1 MKIEEKF
8 INILSLAIP
17 FMVIMMLIV
26 VVSRYVFGIGQTG
39 LQELIMYMHG
49 LVFLASAGYLVT
61 KDEHV
66 RVDIFY
72 RDTSK
77 EYKHKLNA
85 ILGILF
91 LLPIILVILFYSFEF
106 IEMSWKINE
115 ISTEAG
121 GLKYVYVQKT
131 LILLLPVSL
140 LLALIKILRTYK
152 WK

>member
-8 INILSLAIP
+8 INLLSLAIP

-72 RDTSK
+72 RDASK
-77 EYKHKLNA
+77 EYKHKLNV

-91 LLPIILVILFYSFEF
+91 LLPVILVTIFYSFEF
-106 IEMSWKINE
+106 VQMSWKISE

-131 LILLLPVSL
+131 LILLLPISL
-140 LLALIKILRTYK
+140 LLALIKILRT
-152 WK
+152 

>member
-72 RDTSK
+72 RDASK

-106 IEMSWKINE
+106 IEMSWKISE

-140 LLALIKILRTYK
+140 LLALIKILRI
-152 WK
+152 

>member
-8 INILSLAIP
+8 INLLSLAIP

-72 RDTSK
+72 RDATK
-77 EYKHKLNA
+77 EYKHKLNV
-85 ILGILF
+85 ILGIIF

-106 IEMSWKINE
+106 VQMSWKISE

-131 LILLLPVSL
+131 LILLLPISL

>member
-8 INILSLAIP
+8 INLLSLAIP

-72 RDTSK
+72 RDATK
-77 EYKHKLNA
+77 EYKHKLNV
-85 ILGILF
+85 ILGIIF

-106 IEMSWKINE
+106 VQMSWKISE

-131 LILLLPVSL
+131 LILLLPISL
-140 LLALIKILRTYK
+140 LLALIKILRT
-152 WK
+152 

>member
-8 INILSLAIP
+8 INLLSLAIP

-26 VVSRYVFGIGQTG
+26 VVSRYVFGIGRTG

-72 RDTSK
+72 RDASK
-77 EYKHKLNA
+77 EYKHKLNV

-91 LLPIILVILFYSFEF
+91 LLPVILVTIFYSFEF
-106 IEMSWKINE
+106 VEMSWKIKE

-121 GLKYVYVQKT
+121 GLKYVYIQKT
-131 LILLLPVSL
+131 LIFLLPVSL
-140 LLALIKILRTYK
+140 LLALLKILRTHK

>member
-8 INILSLAIP
+8 INLLSLAIP

-49 LVFLASAGYLVT
+49 LVFLTSAGYLVT

-72 RDTSK
+72 RDATK
-77 EYKHKLNA
+77 EYKHKLNV
-85 ILGILF
+85 ILGIIF

-106 IEMSWKINE
+106 VQMSWKISE

-131 LILLLPVSL
+131 LILLLPISL
-140 LLALIKILRTYK
+140 FLALIKILRT
-152 WK
+152 

>member
-1 MKIEEKF
+1 
-8 INILSLAIP
+8 
-17 FMVIMMLIV
+17 MVIMMLIV

-72 RDTSK
+72 RDATK
-77 EYKHKLNA
+77 EYKHKLNV
-85 ILGILF
+85 ILGIIF

-106 IEMSWKINE
+106 VQMSWKISE

-131 LILLLPVSL
+131 LILLLPISL
-140 LLALIKILRTYK
+140 LLALIKILRT
-152 WK
+152 

>member
-8 INILSLAIP
+8 INLLSLAIP

-72 RDTSK
+72 REATK
-77 EYKHKLNA
+77 EYKHKLNV
-85 ILGILF
+85 ILGIIF

-106 IEMSWKINE
+106 VQMSWKISE

>member
-8 INILSLAIP
+8 INLLSLAIP

-72 RDTSK
+72 RDATK
-77 EYKHKLNA
+77 EYKHKLNV
-85 ILGILF
+85 ILGIIF
-91 LLPIILVILFYSFEF
+91 LLPIILVISFYSFEF
-106 IEMSWKINE
+106 VQMSWKISE

-131 LILLLPVSL
+131 LILLLPISL
-140 LLALIKILRTYK
+140 LLALIKILRT
-152 WK
+152 

>member
-8 INILSLAIP
+8 INLLSLSIP

-26 VVSRYVFGIGQTG
+26 VVSRYVFGIGLTG

-72 RDTSK
+72 RDASK
-77 EYKHKLNA
+77 EYKHKLNV

-91 LLPIILVILFYSFEF
+91 LLPVILVTIFYSFEF
-106 IEMSWKINE
+106 VEMSWKISE

-131 LILLLPVSL
+131 LIFLLPVSL
-140 LLALIKILRTYK
+140 LFALLRILRTYK

>member
-8 INILSLAIP
+8 INLLSLAIP

-39 LQELIMYMHG
+39 LQELIMYMHV

-72 RDTSK
+72 RDATK
-77 EYKHKLNA
+77 EYKHKLNV
-85 ILGILF
+85 ILGIIF

-106 IEMSWKINE
+106 VQMSWKISE

-131 LILLLPVSL
+131 LILLLPISL
-140 LLALIKILRTYK
+140 LLALIKILRT
-152 WK
+152 

>member
-8 INILSLAIP
+8 INLLSLAIP

-72 RDTSK
+72 RDTTK
-77 EYKHKLNA
+77 EYKHKLNV
-85 ILGILF
+85 ILGIIF

-106 IEMSWKINE
+106 VQMSWKISE

-131 LILLLPVSL
+131 LILLLPISL
-140 LLALIKILRTYK
+140 LLALIKILRT
-152 WK
+152 

>member
-8 INILSLAIP
+8 INLLSLAIP

-49 LVFLASAGYLVT
+49 LVFLASAGYLVA

-72 RDTSK
+72 RDASK
-77 EYKHKLNA
+77 EYKHKLNV
-85 ILGILF
+85 ILGIIF

-106 IEMSWKINE
+106 VQMSWKISE

-131 LILLLPVSL
+131 LILLLPISL
-140 LLALIKILRTYK
+140 LLALIKILRT
-152 WK
+152 

>member
-8 INILSLAIP
+8 INLLSLAIP

-39 LQELIMYMHG
+39 LQELIMYVHG

-72 RDTSK
+72 RDASK
-77 EYKHKLNA
+77 EYKHKLNV
-85 ILGILF
+85 ILGIIF
-91 LLPIILVILFYSFEF
+91 LLPIILVVLFYSFEF
-106 IEMSWKINE
+106 VQMSWKISE

-131 LILLLPVSL
+131 LILLLPISL
-140 LLALIKILRTYK
+140 LLALIKILRT
-152 WK
+152 

>member
-8 INILSLAIP
+8 INLLSLAIP

-77 EYKHKLNA
+77 EYKHKLNV

-91 LLPIILVILFYSFEF
+91 LLPVILVTIFYSFEF
-106 IEMSWKINE
+106 VEMSWKISE

-121 GLKYVYVQKT
+121 GLKYVYIQKT
-131 LILLLPVSL
+131 LIFLLPVSL
-140 LLALIKILRTYK
+140 LLALLKILRTHK

>member
-140 LLALIKILRTYK
+140 LLALVKILRTYK

>member
-8 INILSLAIP
+8 INLLSLAIP

-77 EYKHKLNA
+77 EYKHKLNV

-91 LLPIILVILFYSFEF
+91 LLPVILVTIFYSFEF
-106 IEMSWKINE
+106 VEMSWKISE

-131 LILLLPVSL
+131 LIFL
-140 LLALIKILRTYK
+140 
-152 WK
+152 

>member
-8 INILSLAIP
+8 INLLSLAIP

-72 RDTSK
+72 RDASK
-77 EYKHKLNA
+77 EYKHKLNV
-85 ILGILF
+85 ILGIIF

-106 IEMSWKINE
+106 VQMSWKISE

-131 LILLLPVSL
+131 LILLLPISL
-140 LLALIKILRTYK
+140 LLALIKILRT
-152 WK
+152 

>member
-26 VVSRYVFGIGQTG
+26 IVSRYVFGIGQTG

-106 IEMSWKINE
+106 IEISWKISE

>member
-8 INILSLAIP
+8 INILSLLIP

-106 IEMSWKINE
+106 IEISWKISE

>member
-8 INILSLAIP
+8 INLLSLAIP

-39 LQELIMYMHG
+39 LQEFIMYMHG

-72 RDTSK
+72 RDATK
-77 EYKHKLNA
+77 EYKHKLNV
-85 ILGILF
+85 ILGIIF

-106 IEMSWKINE
+106 VQMSWKISE

-131 LILLLPVSL
+131 LILLLPISL
-140 LLALIKILRTYK
+140 LLALIKILRT
-152 WK
+152 

>member
-8 INILSLAIP
+8 INLLSLAIP

-26 VVSRYVFGIGQTG
+26 VVCRYVFGIGRTG

-72 RDTSK
+72 RDASK
-77 EYKHKLNA
+77 EYKHKLNV

-91 LLPIILVILFYSFEF
+91 LLPVILVTIFYSFEF
-106 IEMSWKINE
+106 VEMSWKIRE

-121 GLKYVYVQKT
+121 GLKYVYIQKT
-131 LILLLPVSL
+131 LIFLLPVSL
-140 LLALIKILRTYK
+140 LLALLKILRTHK

>member
-8 INILSLAIP
+8 INLLSLAIP
-17 FMVIMMLIV
+17 FMVIMMLVV

-72 RDTSK
+72 RDATK
-77 EYKHKLNA
+77 EYKHKLNV
-85 ILGILF
+85 ILGIIF

-106 IEMSWKINE
+106 VQMSWKISE

-131 LILLLPVSL
+131 LILLLPISL
-140 LLALIKILRTYK
+140 LLALIKILRT
-152 WK
+152 

>member
-49 LVFLASAGYLVT
+49 LVFLASAGYLVA

-72 RDTSK
+72 RDASK

-121 GLKYVYVQKT
+121 GLKYVYIQKT

-140 LLALIKILRTYK
+140 LLALIRILRAYI

>member
-8 INILSLAIP
+8 INLLSLAIP

-49 LVFLASAGYLVT
+49 LVFLASAGYLVA

-72 RDTSK
+72 RDATK
-77 EYKHKLNA
+77 EYKHKLNVV
-85 ILGILF
+85 LGIIF

-106 IEMSWKINE
+106 VQMSWKISE

-131 LILLLPVSL
+131 LILLLPISL
-140 LLALIKILRTYK
+140 LLALIKILRT
-152 WK
+152 

>member
-106 IEMSWKINE
+106 IEMSWKISE

-121 GLKYVYVQKT
+121 GLEYVYVQKT

>member
-72 RDTSK
+72 RDASK

-85 ILGILF
+85 ILGISF

-121 GLKYVYVQKT
+121 GLKYVYIQKT

-140 LLALIKILRTYK
+140 LLALLKILRTYK

>member
-8 INILSLAIP
+8 INLLSLAIP

-72 RDTSK
+72 RDATK
-77 EYKHKLNA
+77 EYKHKLNV
-85 ILGILF
+85 ILGIIF

-131 LILLLPVSL
+131 LILLLPISL
-140 LLALIKILRTYK
+140 LLALIKILRT
-152 WK
+152 

>member
-8 INILSLAIP
+8 INLLSLAIP

-39 LQELIMYMHG
+39 LQELIMYVHG

-72 RDTSK
+72 RDATK
-77 EYKHKLNA
+77 EYKHKLNV
-85 ILGILF
+85 ILGIIF

-106 IEMSWKINE
+106 VQMSWKISE

-131 LILLLPVSL
+131 LILLLPISL
-140 LLALIKILRTYK
+140 LLALIKILRT
-152 WK
+152 

>member
-1 MKIEEKF
+1 
-8 INILSLAIP
+8 
-17 FMVIMMLIV
+17 
-26 VVSRYVFGIGQTG
+26 
-39 LQELIMYMHG
+39 MHG
-49 LVFLASAGYLVT
+49 LFFLASAGYLVT

-72 RDTSK
+72 RDATK
-77 EYKHKLNA
+77 EYKHKLNV
-85 ILGILF
+85 ILGIIF

-106 IEMSWKINE
+106 VQMSWKISE

>member
-1 MKIEEKF
+1 
-8 INILSLAIP
+8 
-17 FMVIMMLIV
+17 MMLIV

-72 RDTSK
+72 RDASK

>member
-8 INILSLAIP
+8 INLLSLAIP

-26 VVSRYVFGIGQTG
+26 VVSRYIFGIGQTG

-72 RDTSK
+72 RDATK
-77 EYKHKLNA
+77 EYKHKLNV
-85 ILGILF
+85 ILGIIF

-106 IEMSWKINE
+106 VQMSWKISE

-131 LILLLPVSL
+131 LILLLPISL
-140 LLALIKILRTYK
+140 LLALIKILRT
-152 WK
+152 

>member
-8 INILSLAIP
+8 INLLSLAIP

-72 RDTSK
+72 RDATK
-77 EYKHKLNA
+77 EYKHKLNV
-85 ILGILF
+85 ILGIIF

-106 IEMSWKINE
+106 VQMSWKISE

-121 GLKYVYVQKT
+121 GLKYVYVQKS
-131 LILLLPVSL
+131 LILLLPISL
-140 LLALIKILRTYK
+140 LLALIKILRT
-152 WK
+152 

>member
-49 LVFLASAGYLVT
+49 LVFLASAGYLVA

-72 RDTSK
+72 RDASK
-77 EYKHKLNA
+77 EYKHKLNV
-85 ILGILF
+85 ILGIIF

-106 IEMSWKINE
+106 VQMSWKISE

-131 LILLLPVSL
+131 LILLLPISL
-140 LLALIKILRTYK
+140 LLALIKILRT
-152 WK
+152 

>member
-8 INILSLAIP
+8 INLLSLAIP

-26 VVSRYVFGIGQTG
+26 VVSRYVFGIRQTG

-72 RDTSK
+72 RDATK
-77 EYKHKLNA
+77 EYKHKLNV
-85 ILGILF
+85 ILGIIF

-106 IEMSWKINE
+106 VQMSWKISE

-131 LILLLPVSL
+131 LILLLPISL
-140 LLALIKILRTYK
+140 LLALIKILRT
-152 WK
+152 

>member
-8 INILSLAIP
+8 INLLSLAIP

-72 RDTSK
+72 RDATK
-77 EYKHKLNA
+77 EYKHKLNI
-85 ILGILF
+85 ILGIIF

-106 IEMSWKINE
+106 VQMSWKISE

-131 LILLLPVSL
+131 LILLLPISL
-140 LLALIKILRTYK
+140 LLALIKILRT
-152 WK
+152 